1 MRILLLDKEILV
13 GSAYFYNTGY
23 SKNFRN
29 NVAARI
35 AIGSDFLS
43 EIGKSEDY
51 IEKVTGLIKVTE
63 MQCVPQSLSEK

>member
-23 SKNFRN
+23 SKNCRN
-29 NVAARI
+29 NVATSS
-35 AIGSDFLS
+35 AIGSDLLS

-51 IEKVTGLIKVTE
+51 IEKVTGLIEGT
-63 MQCVPQSLSEK
+63 